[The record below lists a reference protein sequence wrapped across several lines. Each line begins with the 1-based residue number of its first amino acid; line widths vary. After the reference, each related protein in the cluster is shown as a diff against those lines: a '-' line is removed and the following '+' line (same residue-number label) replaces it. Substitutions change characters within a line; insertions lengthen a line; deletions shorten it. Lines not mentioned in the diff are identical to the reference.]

1 MSAPARDPE
10 PRVGCPVCGEPRR
23 DRLFGKDGWPVARC
37 PACGLVYVDATVDRA
52 ALDRIYGRD
61 YYEGEVFDDY
71 LGERDA
77 RLASGRVR
85 AARLAALVPHGR
97 LLDLGCAAGY
107 FLHAASA
114 HYEVTGVEVSA
125 FASQHA
131 RDEFGHRVFTGEI
144 FDAPLADG
152 EFDVVTLWDV
162 VEHLADPRAVLREV
176 ARVTRTGGLL
186 ALTTGDVEG
195 PLASQDLERWDL
207 MCPPAHLLFFAPRT
221 IERLLN
227 DAGFEIVRIL
237 ADGRVSTRPRL
248 TGPHVQRVLG
258 TLGVGNVM
266 TILAVRSAQPRR
278 RPLAARIP
286 GLQRVRLA

>member
-1 MSAPARDPE
+1 
-10 PRVGCPVCGEPRR
+10 
-23 DRLFGKDGWPVARC
+23 
-37 PACGLVYVDATVDRA
+37 VYVDAGVDRA
-52 ALDRIYGRD
+52 ALDQIYSRD
-61 YYEGEVFDDY
+61 YYEGDVFDDY

-77 RLASGRVR
+77 RLAGGRTR
-85 AARLAALVPHGR
+85 AAHLATLVPRGR
-97 LLDLGCAAGY
+97 LLDIGCAAGY

-114 HYEVTGVEVSA
+114 HYDVTGVEVSA
-125 FASQHA
+125 FAAQHA

-144 FDAPLADG
+144 FDAPLADA
-152 EFDVVTLWDV
+152 EFDVVTMWDV
-162 VEHLADPRAVLREV
+162 VEHLAEPRAVLGEV
-176 ARVTRTGGLL
+176 ARVMRTGGLL

-195 PLASQDLERWDL
+195 PLASRDLERWDL

-227 DAGFEIVRIL
+227 DAGFEMIRIL

-248 TGPHVQRVLG
+248 AGPRVQRVLG

-266 TILAVRSAQPRR
+266 TILAVRSPQPRR

-286 GLQRVRLA
+286 GLQRARLA